1 MLNFNDKNLHIV
13 LIDDE
18 QDELDAYKFL
28 LESMGVSQIT
38 QVNDSTKA
46 LAILEQIPF
55 PVVFLDLNMPQMSG
69 QQVLSAIKERLPQV
83 PVIICTANS
92 EVETA
97 VECLKLGAH
106 DYLVKPINLN
116 TFGSALRTAL
126 EIGALRKEVLSL
138 KGIAFGDRSY
148 NHAAFGGII
157 TRNPAMEGIFQYIEA
172 IARSRQP
179 ALILGETGSGKELL
193 ARAIHVASGVSGEFV
208 AVDVS
213 GLDDTLFSDTL
224 FGHLKGAYTGASGG
238 RSGLIEKAAGGTI
251 FLDEIGDL
259 SETSQVKL
267 LRLLQEGIYYSLG
280 SDTPKQ
286 CRARVVTATNQ
297 ELVGM
302 AAQGRGFRRD
312 LYYRLSTHLIKVP
325 PLRERR
331 EDIPL
336 LVQHL
341 ITEAAANLQ
350 KNPPSLSISALE
362 LLLGHPFPG
371 NIRELKTYIF
381 DAVARSDNG
390 EISAELLAERL
401 GAEPLPAAGESS
413 TAPAHRDSPLEALF
427 GRFPTLEELTE
438 FSVNQAL
445 ASSGNNQSQAARLLG
460 ISKQALHKRL
470 KKRKGPD

>member
-1 MLNFNDKNLHIV
+1 MLNLDDKNVHVV
-13 LIDDE
+13 LVDDE
-18 QDELDAYKFL
+18 QDELDAYRFL
-28 LESMGVSQIT
+28 LESMGVRQIT
-38 QVNDSTKA
+38 QVKESRQV
-46 LAILEQIPF
+46 LATLEHIPF
-55 PVVFLDLNMPQMSG
+55 PVVFLDLNMPQMTG
-69 QQVLSAIKERLPQV
+69 QEVLAAIKERLPQV

-92 EVETA
+92 EIETA

-116 TFGSALRTAL
+116 TFGSALRSAL

-138 KGIAFGDRSY
+138 KGIAFGRRGF
-148 NHAAFGGII
+148 HGAAFSGIV
-157 TRNPAMEGIFQYIEA
+157 TRSPALEGIFHYIEA

-193 ARAIHVASGVSGEFV
+193 ARAIHISSGVTGDFV

-213 GLDDTLFSDTL
+213 GLDDTLFADTL
-224 FGHLKGAYTGASGG
+224 FGHLKGAFTGASGG
-238 RSGLIEKAAGGTI
+238 RSGLLEKAAGGTI

-259 SETSQVKL
+259 SEASQVKL

-286 CRARVVTATNQ
+286 CRARVVAATNLD
-297 ELVGM
+297 LVGM

-336 LVQHL
+336 LVNHL
-341 ITEAAANLQ
+341 VAEAAAGLQ
-350 KNPPSLSISALE
+350 KEPPAVSMAALQ
-362 LLLGHPFPG
+362 LLMNHPFLG

-381 DAVARSDNG
+381 DAVARCCDG
-390 EISAELLAERL
+390 EISDRLLSGRL
-401 GAEPLPAAGESS
+401 AGAALPSTPVTLPPPAG
-413 TAPAHRDSPLEALF
+413 TPLETVF
-427 GRFPTLEELTE
+427 GRFPTLDELTDFAVKE
-438 FSVNQAL
+438 AL
-445 ASSGNNQSQAARLLG
+445 ASSGNSQSQAARLLG
-460 ISKQALHKRL
+460 ISRQALHKRL
-470 KKRKGPD
+470 KKLTG